1 MRTLVAASSC
11 LPLGPR
17 PGPEPGQEPVSRAAG
32 RVDWTSA
39 SALNALFKDKVS
51 VKRFLNEVANGGDT
65 SAREFI
71 AELYEDRFVDLN
83 GDGWFELVAL
93 VGGQR
98 LSTALEVVF
107 QTPGGAPPADR
118 LATTHEG
125 FVMRELPGFDA
136 GDLNAVL
143 RDLDH
148 DGTYKIVMPQLLGGF
163 EGAARPQATI
173 PEVFS
178 WNGGDYAKV
187 SARYPS
193 SIAMR
198 CCLGSSASCR
208 RSKRC
213 RRPPTRT
220 GPIAARSARSM
231 LARLPKRASACR
243 RNSRAIAGAHD
254 AGACFPS

>member
-1 MRTLVAASSC
+1 MKTLVAA
-11 LPLGPR
+11 LLLLATPVLGDVQ
-17 PGPEPGQEPVSRAAG
+17 GQGREPVSRAAS
-32 RVDWTSA
+32 RVNWTSA
-39 SALNALFKDKVS
+39 SALNALFKDKAS
-51 VKRFLNEVANGGDT
+51 VKRFLNEIANGGDT
-65 SAREFI
+65 SAPEFI
-71 AELYEDRFVDLN
+71 AELYDHRFVDLN

-118 LATTHEG
+118 LATTHDG
-125 FVMRELPGFDA
+125 FVMRELPGFDV

-187 SARYPS
+187 SARYPEFYRDEVLPRIERQLQMLEALPAAGDAVDRANRRAQREKYARE
-193 SIAMR
+193 IAEAR
-198 CCLGSSASCR
+198 
-208 RSKRC
+208 KRV
-213 RRPPTRT
+213 PQ
-220 GPIAARSARSM
+220 
-231 LARLPKRASACR
+231 K
-243 RNSRAIAGAHD
+243 
-254 AGACFPS
+254 